1 MGWWDDLGTN
11 IGNALIGPQTFGS
24 LMPTPPEQRGAM
36 ITNALLSLGGTL
48 SQAGRQGIGPVEAL
62 GQGFQN
68 LQTQGAARGQQ
79 QLQSMLLMGKIG
91 EQQKRNQTLE
101 TLSKTKAPEGW
112 SDDAWKAF
120 VASDPGEAFK
130 VYAASIKQAQD
141 RAAIGGMGDFPGMG
155 GPSGTSAGR
164 PTGAIAP
171 TGDPVLDRISG
182 NESGGRMI
190 TNPTS
195 GATGAFQF
203 MPATWRGLMQSNPN
217 AGLTVD
223 GINDPNQQAI
233 AARLFK
239 GQIDKAF
246 GGQATPGQAYLG
258 WFLGPQGAVSL
269 SMMPRN
275 TPIND
280 GLTRIFGADMAQKV
294 IQQNAGLLRG
304 VQTTGDLIAGM
315 DRRMGGGQIQPAPMP
330 EVRLPSLGTPAPMP
344 QPNFPNPAGPNAQP
358 APMPNMAAPGG
369 RPQTPTQPVQFTP
382 QQGAS
387 QPQQSPPADYR
398 SDPVVQEAHQAF
410 RQAQARGDVKGAQE
424 ARSKAAERIA
434 TLQQQAQTRADRPER
449 RQMREFED
457 GVYIVDLDTGDK
469 RRIGDRPTPRGE
481 GREFTEEGQLRGE
494 YEKQTKDF
502 QQYRQ
507 HYQRILAANE
517 KPSAAGDIAMVYGF
531 MKMLDPTSVVRE
543 GEFATAATAGGVP
556 DRIWTVYN
564 KLVNGER
571 LTPEIR
577 KDFLDRASRIFDKSY
592 GEYEQTRKT
601 FQGLATA
608 YGRNPDRVAPDFT
621 AGVRRPT
628 FDEEPQRLGAP
639 SPAAGATPTGQPSP
653 APAAPKPKPQLRWD
667 GKKLVPVE

>member
-24 LMPTPPEQRGAM
+24 LMPVAPEQRGAL
-36 ITNALLSLGGTL
+36 ISNALLSLGGTL
-48 SQAGRQGIGPVEAL
+48 AQAGRQGVGPVEAL
-62 GQGFQN
+62 GQGMQN
-68 LQTQGAARGQQ
+68 LQQQGAQRGQQ
-79 QLQSMLLMGKIG
+79 QMQQALLMGKLG

-130 VYAASIKQAQD
+130 VYAASIKQAHD

-155 GPSGTSAGR
+155 PSGT
-164 PTGAIAP
+164 PTGRSGGTIAP

-203 MPATWRGLMQSNPN
+203 MPATWRGLVQGNPN
-217 AGLTVD
+217 SGLTID
-223 GINDPNQQAI
+223 GINDPSQQAI

-315 DRRMGGGQIQPAPMP
+315 DRRMGGGQVQPAPMP
-330 EVRLPSLGTPAPMP
+330 DVRLPTRGTPAPMP
-344 QPNFPNPAGPNAQP
+344 QPNIPNAGGPNAQP
-358 APMPNMAAPGG
+358 APMPNMAAPGEG
-369 RPQTPTQPVQFTP
+369 RPPIQPVQA
-382 QQGAS
+382 QGG
-387 QPQQSPPADYR
+387 QPQQPSAPQAPQADYR
-398 SDPVVQEAHQAF
+398 NDPVVQEAHQAF

-434 TLQQQAQTRADRPER
+434 TLQQQAETRSGQTTVVEL
-449 RQMREFED
+449 ED
-457 GVYIVDLDTGDK
+457 GKWMVDRQGNK
-469 RRIGDRPTPRGE
+469 IRRIGDRPTPRGE
-481 GREFTEEGQLRGE
+481 GREFTEEDQLRKE
-494 YEKQTKDF
+494 YTAQTKDF

-507 HYQRILAANE
+507 HYQRIVAANE

-543 GEFATAATAGGVP
+543 GEFATAASAGGVP
-556 DRIWTVYN
+556 DRVWTVYN
-564 KLVNGER
+564 RLVSGER

-577 KDFLDRASRIFDKSY
+577 KDFMDRAARIFDKSY
-592 GEYEQTRKT
+592 GEYEATRGT
-601 FQGLATA
+601 FRKLAES
-608 YGRNPDRVAPDFT
+608 YGRNPDRVTPDFT
-621 AGVRRPT
+621 AGVKRPT
-628 FDEEPQRLGAP
+628 FSEEPERLGMPDPVAAP
-639 SPAAGATPTGQPSP
+639 SAPRPTDQ
-653 APAAPKPKPQLRWD
+653 PKPKPALRWD